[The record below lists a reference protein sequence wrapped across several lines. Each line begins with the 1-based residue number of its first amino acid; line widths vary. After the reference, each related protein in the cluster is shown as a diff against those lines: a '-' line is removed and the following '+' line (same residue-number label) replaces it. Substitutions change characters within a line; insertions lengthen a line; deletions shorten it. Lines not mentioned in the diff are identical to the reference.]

1 MNPYGWIEITKN
13 INGTF
18 YGKLNFE
25 SKTDAM
31 LHKRQQ
37 KANKIKQPPI
47 DGIKITSRNER
58 GKYLGILERD
68 SFKQERCNERKSQKI
83 IF

>member
-1 MNPYGWIEITKN
+1 
-13 INGTF
+13 
-18 YGKLNFE
+18 
-25 SKTDAM
+25 M

>member
-1 MNPYGWIEITKN
+1 
-13 INGTF
+13 
-18 YGKLNFE
+18 
-25 SKTDAM
+25 M

-68 SFKQERCNERKSQKI
+68 SFKQERCNERKKSENNILMELRRYFKTRLNSRDKGI
-83 IF
+83 NTNV